1 MAEYVLGSI
10 TGIQQG
16 KQRME
21 QQTLLLSVF
30 PKMCGYIV
38 LVWNVAYL

>member
-1 MAEYVLGSI
+1 MAEYVLGLV
-10 TGIQQG
+10 TGRRQG

-21 QQTLLLSVF
+21 LQTLLLSVF